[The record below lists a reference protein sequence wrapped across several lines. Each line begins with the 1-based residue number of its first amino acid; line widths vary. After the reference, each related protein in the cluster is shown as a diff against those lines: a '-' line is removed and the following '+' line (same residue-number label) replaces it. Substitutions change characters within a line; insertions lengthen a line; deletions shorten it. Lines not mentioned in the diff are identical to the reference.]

1 MNEERV
7 ENRQVDKM
15 QPATLQEEVE
25 TLRARLSSVRLETLT
40 ADSDTALSVRFLGDA
55 ANLEERRLLVKNLAH
70 YLPPALSIIGVKA
83 GQEQSIEN
91 NGESN
96 AAA

>member
-15 QPATLQEEVE
+15 QPATLQEGVE

-55 ANLEERRLLVKNLAH
+55 ANLEERRLLVENLAH
-70 YLPPALSIIGVKA
+70 YLPPALSIIGVKT
-83 GQEQSIEN
+83 GQEPGNEN
-91 NGESN
+91 NNDSN
-96 AAA
+96 AA